1 VKRLM
6 GWIRRPFRRRLHT
19 KATFKAAQLGAMADA
34 LERLDP
40 KLSAEFRAM
49 ARQWE
54 QIADGSRG

>member
-1 VKRLM
+1 M